1 MFIYYIFVSVHL
13 SKSRH
18 RVLRSHRSKMG
29 IIYIYIFAIIKKCAV
44 PVRPRG
50 NLRAHCF
57 HDYIYILHTYTY
69 YIIIYHILHMYYMY
83 YNINCN
89 MYMLHLRGSIDFIL
103 EDIGVIDSPQIPHYL
118 HQSKFIYVSNENYS

>member
-1 MFIYYIFVSVHL
+1 MYIYIL
-13 SKSRH
+13 
-18 RVLRSHRSKMG
+18 
-29 IIYIYIFAIIKKCAV
+29 YIYIFAIIKKCAV
-44 PVRPRG
+44 PVRSRG

-89 MYMLHLRGSIDFIL
+89 MYMLYLRGSIDFIL